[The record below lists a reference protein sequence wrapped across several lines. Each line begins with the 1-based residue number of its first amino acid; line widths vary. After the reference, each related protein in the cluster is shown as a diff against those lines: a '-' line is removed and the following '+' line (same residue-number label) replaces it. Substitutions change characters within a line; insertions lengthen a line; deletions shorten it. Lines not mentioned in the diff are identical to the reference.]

1 MLKFSSSL
9 CAVLLAITFLPGC
22 GPAAPPQ
29 GTLSG
34 SITING
40 KVYEGPLELI
50 VMSMQSGKGGST
62 AIQKDGT
69 FSFDS
74 PFVTGEY
81 TVYLAPSSPPEA
93 KEMAVS
99 VKIDNSIPAEYW
111 NESSPVKIRIKEGK
125 NEIKLKI
132 PQ

>member
-1 MLKFSSSL
+1 MMKFSSSL
-9 CAVLLAITFLPGC
+9 SAVLLAVTFLCGC
-22 GPAAPPQ
+22 GPAAPPE

-34 SITING
+34 SITINE

-50 VMSMQSGKGGST
+50 VMSMKSGKGGST

-69 FSFDS
+69 FSFDQ
-74 PFVTGEY
+74 PLITGEY

-93 KEMAVS
+93 KERAVS

-111 NESSPVKIRIKEGK
+111 NESSPMKINIKEGK